1 MAVVPS
7 SALVA
12 PRAVIASLSE
22 VSSPSGVDQRFLSAY
37 RLRKTDEYSSVFAF
51 RRAIKGRFFV
61 VHYRPNEL
69 GTARLGVVVAKK
81 LAKRAN
87 VRNLVKRIVR
97 EQFRKIRMTL
107 PHQDLI
113 VRLHAPV
120 RDATRAMINED
131 IVQLFARLRS

>member
-1 MAVVPS
+1 
-7 SALVA
+7 
-12 PRAVIASLSE
+12 
-22 VSSPSGVDQRFLSAY
+22 VSCPSGVDQRFLSAY

-51 RRAIKGRFFV
+51 RRAYKGRYLV
-61 VHYRPNEL
+61 AHYRPNEL

-97 EQFRKIRMTL
+97 EQFRKTRVAL
-107 PHQDLI
+107 PPLDLV

-120 RDATRAMINED
+120 NTATRAMINED
-131 IVQLFARLRS
+131 VAQLLGRLRAP

>member
-1 MAVVPS
+1 MVVVRS
-7 SALVA
+7 SAPAA
-12 PRAVIASLSE
+12 PRAVIASPSE

-97 EQFRKIRMTL
+97 EQFRKIRAVL
-107 PHQDLI
+107 PHHDLI

-120 RDATRAMINED
+120 RDATRAMINDD
-131 IVQLFARLRS
+131 IAQLFARLRS